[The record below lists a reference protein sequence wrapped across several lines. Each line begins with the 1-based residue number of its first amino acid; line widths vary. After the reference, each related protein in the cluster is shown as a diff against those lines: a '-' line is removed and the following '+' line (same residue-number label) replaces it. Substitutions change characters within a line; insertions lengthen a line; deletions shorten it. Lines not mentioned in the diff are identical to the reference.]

1 MFRAPAYAGTLVGG
15 EAGLTLHVSTV
26 TTMAVVPRYDP
37 IATLVIANLLLVR

>member
-37 IATLVIANLLLVR
+37 IATLVVANLLLVR